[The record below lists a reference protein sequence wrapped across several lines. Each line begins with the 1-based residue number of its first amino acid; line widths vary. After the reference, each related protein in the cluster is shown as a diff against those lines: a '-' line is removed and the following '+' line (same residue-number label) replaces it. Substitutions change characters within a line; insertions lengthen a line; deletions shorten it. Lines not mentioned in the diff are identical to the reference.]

1 MSGLIWEPGEF
12 WDFLFIAVIFGGAAA
27 IATGRAIALTWRPLH
42 MALLYAA
49 PLAAFVRFL
58 QFALFGGT
66 LSSLQYLLVTY
77 AILAGL
83 AWTGFRMARAGQM
96 TTQYSWLH
104 EANGAF
110 GWKSR

>member
-12 WDFLFIAVIFGGAAA
+12 WDFLFIAVILGGAAA
-27 IATGRAIALTWRPLH
+27 VATGRAIAQTWRPLW
-42 MALLYAA
+42 MAMVYAA
-49 PLAAFVRFL
+49 PLAGFVRFL

-66 LSSLQYLLVTY
+66 LSSLHYLLVTY

-83 AWTGFRMARAGQM
+83 AWLGFRMARAGQM
-96 TTQYSWLH
+96 VEQYSWLN
-104 EANGAF
+104 EPAGPL